1 MPLQHSRSRISEFPS
16 DFCTGLFQTT
26 WSETRPFPSTGETRR
41 VGGNHWRQLL
51 VHRWRCTGK
60 IVFFSWREVLLLNS
74 RGSSAD
80 KTKRLSGTRRET
92 ARFLGKILEFPRPL
106 VCLSPLSEMKL
117 SLWRTNLFLTDC
129 HWLRWETLRKLFE
142 NNRAIIEEG
151 ERERTPLIP
160 EKMEI
165 LSQRGDR
172 VASSCCDNN
181 NNYFVPDI

>member
-26 WSETRPFPSTGETRR
+26 WSETKPFPSTGETRR

-80 KTKRLSGTRRET
+80 KTKRLSGTGGRRPDFS
-92 ARFLGKILEFPRPL
+92 ARFSSFL
-106 VCLSPLSEMKL
+106 VRSFAVRLSPLSEMKL

-129 HWLRWETLRKLFE
+129 H
-142 NNRAIIEEG
+142 
-151 ERERTPLIP
+151 
-160 EKMEI
+160 
-165 LSQRGDR
+165 
-172 VASSCCDNN
+172 
-181 NNYFVPDI
+181 

>member
-1 MPLQHSRSRISEFPS
+1 MCIYIYKMPLQHSRSRISEFPS

-106 VCLSPLSEMKL
+106 VCRTSFPTFGNETFPLENE
-117 SLWRTNLFLTDC
+117 SLLDRLPLTS
-129 HWLRWETLRKLFE
+129 LRNAPKTIRK
-142 NNRAIIEEG
+142 
-151 ERERTPLIP
+151 
-160 EKMEI
+160 
-165 LSQRGDR
+165 
-172 VASSCCDNN
+172 
-181 NNYFVPDI
+181 